1 MEEICA
7 LPKTD
12 RSISES
18 AAHRP
23 CMREILTLWLY
34 RLCNLAMELE
44 RMQPFLD
51 AFQALKELISLLP
64 PL

>member
-23 CMREILTLWLY
+23 CMREELTLRLY